1 MSELEFPLPL
11 GSACRWAAYKAM
23 YLRDEGYGEAVLD
36 AVQPLFLAYAR
47 TGEATHIETAHR
59 LLAGEVA

>member
-1 MSELEFPLPL
+1 MTSSDFPLPL
-11 GSACRWAAYKAM
+11 GSACRWAAYKAI

-47 TGEATHIETAHR
+47 TGDASHINTAHR
-59 LLAGEVA
+59 LLAGEVS